1 VNGYTAK
8 RINMIIAV
16 TNNKGG
22 VGKTTTAVHIAACLQ
37 LHTPTLLLDG
47 DDTRNA
53 TAWSQKGKGF
63 PFRIAGI
70 EQAAKL
76 SRGFEHTVI
85 DTGQKPSDDDLK
97 KLMDG
102 CDLMIVPGV
111 PAGLDND
118 GLALTINS
126 LRAMG
131 AESFRV
137 LLTKVPTREP
147 EGPALRAALEARGI
161 PLFSVDIPRL
171 KVFDKAVESG
181 TTVNDLVLPK
191 KDAPYA
197 LQAWAAYQTVAQE
210 ALTYGK

>member
-1 VNGYTAK
+1 
-8 RINMIIAV
+8 MIIAV

-22 VGKTTTAVHIAACLQ
+22 VGKTTTAVHLAACLQ
-37 LHTPTLLLDG
+37 LYTPTLLLDG

-63 PFRIAGI
+63 PFKVAGI

-102 CDLMIVPGV
+102 CDLLIVPAV

-131 AESFRV
+131 AETFRV
-137 LLTKVPTREP
+137 LLTKVPPPPEP
-147 EGPALRAALEARGI
+147 EGPALRAALEARSI

-171 KVFDKAVESG
+171 KVFDKAVENG
-181 TTVNDLVLPK
+181 TTVNDLVLPSK
-191 KDAPYA
+191 EAPRA
-197 LQAWAAYQTVAQE
+197 QRAWAAYQTVAKE
-210 ALTYGK
+210 ALTYGSK

>member
-1 VNGYTAK
+1 
-8 RINMIIAV
+8 MIIAV

-22 VGKTTTAVHIAACLQ
+22 VGKTTTAVHLAACLQ
-37 LHTPTLLLDG
+37 LYTPTLLLDG

-63 PFRIAGI
+63 PFKVAGI

-102 CDLMIVPGV
+102 CDLLIVPAV

-131 AESFRV
+131 AETFRV
-137 LLTKVPTREP
+137 LLTKVPPPPEP
-147 EGPALRAALEARGI
+147 EGPALRAALEARSI

-171 KVFDKAVESG
+171 KVFDKAVENG
-181 TTVNDLVLPK
+181 TTVNDLVLQSK
-191 KDAPYA
+191 EAPRA
-197 LQAWAAYQTVAQE
+197 QRAWAAYQTVAKE
-210 ALTYGK
+210 ALTYGSK